1 MLQIGLPSRHPQQ
14 VANQQVSAIAGV
26 RTRWAALPGSRYVP
40 SPSTWQRC
48 SLLSRAAATMR
59 APGPNYRTSA
69 CATADL
75 RCAVPRPMSPTTVI
89 AGLTDLQA
97 DGLAC
102 VVCHANYL
110 HLRVA
115 HLPAVC
121 DRPRSRPGC
130 PT

>member
-1 MLQIGLPSRHPQQ
+1 
-14 VANQQVSAIAGV
+14 
-26 RTRWAALPGSRYVP
+26 
-40 SPSTWQRC
+40 
-48 SLLSRAAATMR
+48 MR

-115 HLPAVC
+115 HVPADRSATDTQVRAC
-121 DRPRSRPGC
+121 DGC
-130 PT
+130 PVGYMTDMSQVGDLR